1 MRFKAGPESSPHA
14 GPGAMVTMLGVPG
27 ALKWRRQGSD
37 LVIETPRLPVDQLPC
52 RYAYAFKISGV
63 E

>member
-1 MRFKAGPESSPHA
+1 
-14 GPGAMVTMLGVPG
+14 MLGVPG